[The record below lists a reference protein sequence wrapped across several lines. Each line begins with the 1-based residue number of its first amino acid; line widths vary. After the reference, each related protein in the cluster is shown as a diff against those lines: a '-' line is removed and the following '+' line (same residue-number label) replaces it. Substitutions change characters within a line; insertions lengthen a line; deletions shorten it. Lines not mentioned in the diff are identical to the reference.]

1 MTLFKRKE
9 RERET
14 WRAARIGQVG
24 VSCSSRRPIVRQ
36 PTCTA
41 MGPGHPSRLY
51 RIDEH
56 FVDSC
61 LPAPYQETPPCLG
74 PFPPSCLHHNPSQ
87 IRRSLRSELKC
98 CPNSGLANHLS
109 FRLFSPPLLLRKAK
123 SSGIINI
130 IRARWWTLMIHL
142 HIVFC
147 WAPLRLCRSIL
158 HSIAR
163 VSKKGAKRRKK
174 TCCLIK
180 LTPLGWLTKTDTHH
194 PSTCWWLGF
203 NSFIISFFLLFLLT
217 FIIIF
222 GRVLYGDVSA
232 AFWFVWKCG
241 PLDSW
246 WFLKLLT
253 RRKVGDRA
261 NLPSCHS
268 NGGAK

>member
-87 IRRSLRSELKC
+87 IRRSLKSELKC

-203 NSFIISFFLLFLLT
+203 NSFIISFFFFFFFFFCWLSSSFLAASYMGMYQPHFDLFESADRLT
-217 FIIIF
+217 
-222 GRVLYGDVSA
+222 
-232 AFWFVWKCG
+232 
-241 PLDSW
+241 
-246 WFLKLLT
+246 
-253 RRKVGDRA
+253 VGDF
-261 NLPSCHS
+261 
-268 NGGAK
+268 